1 LAPFGKGA
9 QRERLSLLG
18 NVVRHGAKPQEKEL
32 LHTVPFLYAVRAV
45 DGEGLPGLIKN
56 EELIMNNGSIAPR
69 LFNIVRAAD
78 SFIYHSQLL
87 IINYHGGSYVSYAI
101 IRNVKYKLKDVGN
114 ISRHNERQNKQY
126 GNPNVDVQKSKD
138 NFHLKKPIEQSYL
151 KEFERI
157 RDAEYLLGNIRSTG
171 KKQSNAV
178 CEFIIT
184 SDSAFFEVMSKGQL
198 HRFFDDCYDYVKQKC
213 GEPYILSA
221 VVHMDEKT
229 PHMHVA
235 YMPVVDGKDRKG
247 NPCKRIN
254 CSEFWKGFNSYGILQ
269 NEFHRHITSRGYKL
283 ERGEVGSRAE
293 HLTVAELKR
302 KTLEKEIRD
311 MERALGAAK
320 QRFSD
325 LENKVKGMEG
335 IVTPKKRLDTIK
347 PEPGMMGAVKGV
359 SLEDIQN
366 LKKIALE
373 YYLLNEKMRDLSVK
387 YVNLKSKVP
396 SEAEKLETAKK
407 LVAIQQL
414 ENDKMRL
421 EAILH
426 AHGIDAAHQD
436 VDRNKEAE
444 R

>member
-1 LAPFGKGA
+1 
-9 QRERLSLLG
+9 
-18 NVVRHGAKPQEKEL
+18 
-32 LHTVPFLYAVRAV
+32 
-45 DGEGLPGLIKN
+45 
-56 EELIMNNGSIAPR
+56 M
-69 LFNIVRAAD
+69 
-78 SFIYHSQLL
+78 
-87 IINYHGGSYVSYAI
+87 SYAI

-184 SDSAFFEVMSKGQL
+184 SDSAFFEDMSKGQL

-293 HLTVAELKR
+293 HLTVTELKR
-302 KTLEKEIRD
+302 KTLEKEIRG
-311 MERALGAAK
+311 MEKMLNAVK
-320 QRFSD
+320 QRFSS
-325 LENKVKGMEG
+325 LESTVKGMEG
-335 IVTPKKRLDTIK
+335 VVTTKKRLDSIK
-347 PEPGMMGAVKGV
+347 PEPGMMGGVKGV

-366 LKKIALE
+366 LKKMALE
-373 YYLLNEKMRDLSVK
+373 YYLLNEKLRDLSVK

-407 LVAIQQL
+407 LTALQQL
-414 ENDKMRL
+414 EQDKMKL
-421 EAILH
+421 EAILY
-426 AHGIDAAHQD
+426 AHGIDASYRDTGRSQEA
-436 VDRNKEAE
+436 NK
-444 R
+444 